1 MTSFLSGPRETKLN
15 KFLNK
20 LNVYQPNNKFTHE
33 FSKEQIPFLKFMVCV
48 FNRFIYAIYAVSHPA
63 LSRSKST
70 TEIPEPCMNF
80 LHEVNHKGART
91 TSVTYFTH
99 LGVFIVDFKQINIC

>member
-1 MTSFLSGPRETKLN
+1 ML
-15 KFLNK
+15 
-20 LNVYQPNNKFTHE
+20 
-33 FSKEQIPFLKFMVCV
+33 CV
-48 FNRFIYAIYAVSHPA
+48 FNRFIYAVYAVSHPA

-80 LHEVNHKGART
+80 LDEVNHKGART
-91 TSVTYFTH
+91 TSVTYSTH